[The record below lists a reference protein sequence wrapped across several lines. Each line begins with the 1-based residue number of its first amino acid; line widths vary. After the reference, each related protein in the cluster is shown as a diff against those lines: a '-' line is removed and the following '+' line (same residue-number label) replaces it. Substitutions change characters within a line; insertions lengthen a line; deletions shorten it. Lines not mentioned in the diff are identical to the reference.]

1 MCLKAFKT
9 RFTLLKASLF
19 PGFNPMTRVYKSRV
33 AYPGGDGSS
42 GGAMR

>member
-19 PGFNPMTRVYKSRV
+19 PGDPITPVFKVELPTR
-33 AYPGGDGSS
+33 
-42 GGAMR
+42 AMLQQLLTT